1 MSKMLDDSQ
10 SEQYRAARE
19 SAAWFDYSS
28 IDVLACRGVD
38 GPGLLQRLTTNDLS
52 DLQPGGGKYTVLLS
66 EKARII
72 DVVNVVR
79 RESDILLLMSPGA
92 AAPARAW
99 FTKYT
104 IMEDF
109 RTRDVSDDWR
119 ALQFFGP
126 HAVMRLAELGIDGA
140 DDMTVGAWRNA
151 ELFGAPVLLIKQAP
165 MCEFCFLLCFNA
177 EQAEAVFNGMRA
189 ISAQVPQVDED
200 VYEVLRIEAGLGRR
214 GSEWTDAFNP
224 LEAGLVQYISF
235 TKGCYIGQE
244 VIARLD
250 SYNKVKQRLI
260 GFVSTEAAPPGAQ
273 FHDET
278 RQTGV
283 ITSTAFSPELNT
295 WISLGYLR
303 SQYASYGARHQAL
316 ADDGGACELEVVK
329 LPFVH

>member
-1 MSKMLDDSQ
+1 MSKMLDGSQ
-10 SEQYRAARE
+10 SEQYSAAKS

-28 IDVLACRGVD
+28 LDVLSCRGID

-52 DLQPGGGKYTVLLS
+52 DLQPGDGKYTVLLT

-79 RESDILLLMSPGA
+79 RENDILLLMSPGA
-92 AAPARAW
+92 AAPARSW

-109 RTRDVSDDWR
+109 RTRDVSNDWR
-119 ALQFFGP
+119 ALRLFGP
-126 HAVMRLAELGIDGA
+126 HAVQRLGELGIEDA
-140 DDMTVGAWRNA
+140 DDMAVGAWRNG
-151 ELFGAPVLLIKQAP
+151 ELFGAPVLLVKQAP
-165 MCEFCFLLCFNA
+165 MCEFSFLLCFGA
-177 EQAEAVFNGMRA
+177 EHAEAVFGGMQA

-200 VYEVLRIEAGLGRR
+200 VFEVLRIEAGLGQR

-235 TKGCYIGQE
+235 SKGCYIGQE

-260 GFVSTEAAPPGAQ
+260 GFTSEAAVPPGAT
-273 FHDET
+273 FRDET

-283 ITSTAFSPELNT
+283 ITSTAFSPELNS

-303 SQYASYGARHQAL
+303 SQYASYGARHRAL
-316 ADDGGACELEVVK
+316 TDDGGAYELEVVK